1 MRGIDTNGHE
11 NHAVSRSIE
20 KDGAVEEVVR
30 LGIKER
36 SHGILEN
43 NFQW

>member
-1 MRGIDTNGHE
+1 MRTDTNGHE
-11 NHAVSRSIE
+11 DHAVSKSVE
-20 KDGAVEEVVR
+20 KDGVVEEVVR

-43 NFQW
+43 NFQ

>member
-1 MRGIDTNGHE
+1 MRGTAANGHE
-11 NHAVSRSIE
+11 DHVVNRSFE

-36 SHGILEN
+36 SCGILEN
-43 NFQW
+43 NFQ